1 VSDLT
6 RPGALPLR
14 PLTTGELLDGA
25 VVLLRARPIQ
35 LLGLGLLLALAEQV
49 VLFPLRSL
57 ARQDI
62 SLLPGTGRLQEYGV
76 LVVTGFGTEALI
88 IAILGGVAA
97 REGGRALLG
106 RAAPARPNPRPVSLA
121 VVSLVAMLVCAVAAA
136 PFLVVL
142 EPLQTGGFIAAFLLV
157 AILWPIPYGLIGLA
171 APAVVIEQRGPGSA
185 LLRSLR
191 LASRDALRAAW
202 IRVLGYTAWLI
213 VRLGLITAT
222 ITLVELFGSL
232 PTETADRLVLAGTAV
247 LANALAYPMLGCLD
261 VMLLL
266 EARMRTEGLDI
277 ALRRALTRGVAT
289 DASLV
294 VNSRSA
300 RSERQ
305 RAPQSRVQVS
315 G

>member
-35 LLGLGLLLALAEQV
+35 LLGLGVLLALAEQA

-62 SLLPGTGRLQEYGV
+62 SLFPATGRLEEFGV

-106 RAAPARPNPRPVSLA
+106 RAAPARPVLRSGSLA
-121 VVSLVAMLVCAVAAA
+121 LVSIVAMLVCAAAST

-142 EPLQTGGFIAAFLLV
+142 EPLQAGGFVAAVLL
-157 AILWPIPYGLIGLA
+157 AALLWPIPYGLIGLA
-171 APAVVIEQRGPGSA
+171 GPAVVLEQRAPFSA
-185 LLRSLR
+185 LVRSLR

-202 IRVLGYTAWLI
+202 IRVLGYAAWLI
-213 VRLGLITAT
+213 VRIGLTTAT
-222 ITLVELFGSL
+222 IALVELFGTS
-232 PTETADRLVLAGTAV
+232 PSETVDRLLLAGTAV
-247 LANALAYPMLGCLD
+247 LANALAYPILGCLD
-261 VMLLL
+261 VILLL
-266 EARMRTEGLDI
+266 EVRMRTEGLDI

-289 DASLV
+289 EASFAV
-294 VNSRSA
+294 PQKV
-300 RSERQ
+300 
-305 RAPQSRVQVS
+305 RAK
-315 G
+315 